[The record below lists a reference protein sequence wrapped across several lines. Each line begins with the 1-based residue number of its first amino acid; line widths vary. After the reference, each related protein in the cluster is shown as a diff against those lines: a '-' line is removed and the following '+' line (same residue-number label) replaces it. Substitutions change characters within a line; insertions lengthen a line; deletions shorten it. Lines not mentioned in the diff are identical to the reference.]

1 MTAIAKA
8 LDSQIFGSEN
18 KLELIR
24 CIDEDPELR
33 GMTTTN
39 PLAASVHISRLDA
52 INRENM
58 TEYLDSFK
66 GHFTKI
72 VSVLS

>member
-1 MTAIAKA
+1 M
-8 LDSQIFGSEN
+8 FGSEN

-33 GMTTTN
+33 GMLTKN
-39 PLAASVHISRLDA
+39 PLEAAVHVARLDA
-52 INRENM
+52 INRDSM

-66 GHFTKI
+66 GHFSKI
-72 VSVLS
+72 VRGS